1 MFSSFRVLSLAA
13 ACALTAIAAAAVL
26 AQSDRGPTAAKAGGS
41 AFRRSDFDQQ
51 QSGQTKRLREG
62 TMINS
67 AIGTFEEGNSGAKFV
82 SQDGQEFGGLPNL
95 NLERVVRMLKS
106 TDESDKL
113 LWSVS
118 GTVTEYSG
126 RNYLLISRAVYK
138 SMALPP
144 LPKTVETETA
154 SVGP

>member
-1 MFSSFRVLSLAA
+1 MSSPFRPFVVPSAMGAALLAA
-13 ACALTAIAAAAVL
+13 AVVL
-26 AQSDRGPTAAKAGGS
+26 AQTDRGAPGTDASGG
-41 AFRRSDFDQQ
+41 AFRRSEFDQK
-51 QSGQTKRLREG
+51 QSGKEKRLREG

-82 SQDGQEFGGLPNL
+82 TQDGHEFGGLPNL

-106 TDESDKL
+106 TDEADKL

-138 SMALPP
+138 STALPP
-144 LPKTVETETA
+144 LPKTVETDA
-154 SVGP
+154 AAGDR